1 MSVNEWFV
9 RLFLTSEFY
18 CATGRLT
25 DHWID
30 LLIEI
35 YSKTKPTR
43 ARSFSIY
50 CPWFISKRW
59 ICVSLP
65 RGVIILLFFFCFS
78 RLTSFFFF
86 FFFAA
91 RSALLFLSPCL
102 IKRPFN
108 RAAVLSTNLTL
119 TFPRNVRRRHIETGT
134 KERRC
139 VNSMRTN
146 NTHIYL

>member
-1 MSVNEWFV
+1 MNGSCVF
-9 RLFLTSEFY
+9 FLTSEFY

-35 YSKTKPTR
+35 YWTTKPTR
-43 ARSFSIY
+43 ARLFSIY

-65 RGVIILLFFFCFS
+65 RGVIFLLFFFCFS
-78 RLTSFFFF
+78 RLIFFFF
-86 FFFAA
+86 FCREVGSSFSF
-91 RSALLFLSPCL
+91 SMLD
-102 IKRPFN
+102 KGPFN
-108 RAAVLSTNLTL
+108 RAAVLSSNSTL

-134 KERRC
+134 KERCC